1 MPGKDFAL
9 DASPRRQRQQR
20 TTTEWC
26 LGVLGTKGPQTS
38 GAGLARGGT
47 HEASWEV
54 LPEALR
60 VGWGLQVSP
69 QPQEPDSLSN
79 RESSSKFQSDLR
91 DKQARQAACQWGFW
105 HLVPPT
111 LKSAHN
117 P

>member
-47 HEASWEV
+47 HEASRGGAPRSTEG
-54 LPEALR
+54 R
-60 VGWGLQVSP
+60 VGVASVSP
-69 QPQEPDSLSN
+69 APG
-79 RESSSKFQSDLR
+79 
-91 DKQARQAACQWGFW
+91 ARQ
-105 HLVPPT
+105 LVQQGKQ
-111 LKSAHN
+111 LKV
-117 P
+117 PVRP